1 MESSTGS
8 RFLDHQGNPLP
19 YRIQHVLDELVP
31 KLRRKFSMI
40 RDDVVVVEI
49 LEQAGQQIANREE
62 SDGPIERLYGFAW
75 VTVRNVA
82 ISRLR
87 RSPHLLELST
97 ASSAK
102 GAGALSRLTAEE
114 SSPAAI
120 EYKILLAQVLG
131 RLSARE
137 RMIAIW
143 KQAGHSSQEI
153 ADHLGMSVSAVDT
166 TFCRTRQK
174 VRRLLRPGSELDQ

>member
-87 RSPHLLELST
+87 RSPHLLDLST

-102 GAGALSRLTAEE
+102 GAAALSRLTAEE

-174 VRRLLRPGSELDQ
+174 VRRLLRPGFELDQ